1 MCFEEFSKFHQQNEP
16 FKVVFEELAKREN
29 TNMENIVLMLKER
42 ILKFSDTPESVD
54 LKIFDVLGKST
65 TLFFIFF
72 SIFEFLKNIW
82 KKDCGRLNTGLQE
95 KIRIIDNE
103 DEFECP
109 SNSLMVRFQTQ
120 DGRKSRLTFLI
131 SKVAFFFKLVAQISA
146 IVLFIKYIC

>member
-72 SIFEFLKNIW
+72 SIFEFLKNI
-82 KKDCGRLNTGLQE
+82 
-95 KIRIIDNE
+95 
-103 DEFECP
+103 
-109 SNSLMVRFQTQ
+109 
-120 DGRKSRLTFLI
+120 
-131 SKVAFFFKLVAQISA
+131 
-146 IVLFIKYIC
+146 